1 MKKFVLVALALS
13 ALAYACGGPP
23 TPPATPD
30 VPKGDI
36 PAAPSGEVPAAPS
49 AEAPKAP

>member
-13 ALAYACGGPP
+13 ALAYACGGAPAVP
-23 TPPATPD
+23 TTPD
-30 VPKGDI
+30 APKADV

-49 AEAPKAP
+49 AEPPKAP